1 VVVVPNG
8 VAVQPQRPLITDDV
22 FTVLC
27 LANYERRKGQADLL
41 RAVAALHSARPIH
54 VALLGFEAEAGQR
67 QTLLA
72 LAAELGLIDM
82 IDVPGPLEG
91 AHKER
96 WWARASCFCLA
107 SYNEGLPMS
116 MLEAMAR
123 GVPVVATRVGAIPEV
138 LEDRFEGLLYE
149 VGDIP
154 ALTSHLQ
161 ELLDDPAKAESLGHT
176 GRARLSRDFSLEQS
190 TKRLLSVYR
199 DC

>member
-1 VVVVPNG
+1 
-8 VAVQPQRPLITDDV
+8 
-22 FTVLC
+22 
-27 LANYERRKGQADLL
+27 
-41 RAVAALHSARPIH
+41 
-54 VALLGFEAEAGQR
+54 
-67 QTLLA
+67 
-72 LAAELGLIDM
+72 
-82 IDVPGPLEG
+82 
-91 AHKER
+91 
-96 WWARASCFCLA
+96 
-107 SYNEGLPMS
+107 